1 MARIAGPHSLPQRQT
16 DASCSIR
23 CCLNRSPPRTSRSG
37 GAARER
43 LTSASKLRGEESC
56 QQPSACGKSSQHLD
70 QAYPLAVQ
78 DGRTLVV
85 AVPVHNLPSLLLV
98 PVHGDRVAEGHDD
111 GRVTVPPL
119 QPALQNPHVQ
129 EQTEKGA
136 EQRRQEDRRCE
147 EDLRKRRVKSLLE
160 CGPDRLH
167 IAPTTRATRCNR
179 RSR

>member
-85 AVPVHNLPSLLLV
+85 AVSFLCLFTEIALPRDMMMVALLSHRFSLRFKIPTFRSKQRKALSSA
-98 PVHGDRVAEGHDD
+98 DRKTADV
-111 GRVTVPPL
+111 
-119 QPALQNPHVQ
+119 
-129 EQTEKGA
+129 
-136 EQRRQEDRRCE
+136 RRISGNIE
-147 EDLRKRRVKSLLE
+147 
-160 CGPDRLH
+160 
-167 IAPTTRATRCNR
+167 
-179 RSR
+179 